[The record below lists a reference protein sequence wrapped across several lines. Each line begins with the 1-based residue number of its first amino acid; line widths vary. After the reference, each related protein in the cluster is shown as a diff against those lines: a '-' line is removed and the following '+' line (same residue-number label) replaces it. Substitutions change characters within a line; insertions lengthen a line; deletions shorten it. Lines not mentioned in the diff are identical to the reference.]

1 MRKKSFTV
9 DLTTIKGGG
18 EFQCPS
24 CDNLI
29 SPDDES
35 EEAYTIIETVMS
47 DEDYLERMVIRCS
60 TCNNIINLEGFDA
73 LSEEEDVGIEVSEAL
88 PESKT
93 GYRTLHTISQEDR
106 SLGQVTV
113 EYAQKEDVKAFK
125 RLRKLREGEPFKA
138 TVTLVNTDEA
148 SFKREDLQP
157 IAKVVKKRFKGLV
170 NQDIYLIEEKDGRK
184 NVIGRASDL

>member
-9 DLTTIKGGG
+9 DLTKIKGGG

-35 EEAYTIIETVMS
+35 EETYTIIETVMG
-47 DEDYLERMVIRCS
+47 DEDYLERMVIQCS

-73 LSEEEDVGIEVSEAL
+73 FSEEGDVGIEVSEAL

-93 GYRTLHTISQEDR
+93 GYRTLHTISQENR

-125 RLRKLREGEPFKA
+125 RLRKLRKGEPFKA
-138 TVTLVNTDEA
+138 TVTLVNADEA

-184 NVIGRASDL
+184 NVIGKASDL

>member
-1 MRKKSFTV
+1 MRKKSFNV
-9 DLTTIKGGG
+9 NLTEIKGRG

-35 EEAYTIIETVMS
+35 EENYKIIETIMG
-47 DEDYLERMVIRCS
+47 DEDYLEKMVIQCS
-60 TCNNIINLEGFDA
+60 TCNSIINLEGFEA

-106 SLGQVTV
+106 SLGQVSV

-125 RLRKLREGEPFKA
+125 RLRKLRRGEPFKA
-138 TVTLVNTDEA
+138 TVTLVNAEEA
-148 SFKREDLQP
+148 SFKSEHLQP
-157 IAKVVKKRFKGLV
+157 IAKAVKKRFKGLV

-184 NVIGRASDL
+184 NVIGKASDL

>member
-1 MRKKSFTV
+1 LRPSPRKRTWAS
-9 DLTTIKGGG
+9 
-18 EFQCPS
+18 
-24 CDNLI
+24 
-29 SPDDES
+29 
-35 EEAYTIIETVMS
+35 
-47 DEDYLERMVIRCS
+47 R
-60 TCNNIINLEGFDA
+60 
-73 LSEEEDVGIEVSEAL
+73 SEAL

-125 RLRKLREGEPFKA
+125 RFRKLRLGEPFKA
-138 TVTLVNTDEA
+138 TVTLVNAEKA

-170 NQDIYLIEEKDGRK
+170 NQDIYIIEEKDGRK
-184 NVIGRASDL
+184 NVIGKASDL

>member
-9 DLTTIKGGG
+9 DLTKIKGGG
-18 EFQCPS
+18 EFPCPS
-24 CDNLI
+24 CDSLI

-35 EEAYTIIETVMS
+35 EETYTIIDTIMS
-47 DEDYLERMVIRCS
+47 DEDYLERMVIQCN
-60 TCNNIINLEGFDA
+60 TCNNIINVEGFDA

-93 GYRTLHTISQEDR
+93 GYRTLHTISQENR

-125 RLRKLREGEPFKA
+125 RLRKLRKGEPFKA
-138 TVTLVNTDEA
+138 TVTLVTREA
-148 SFKREDLQP
+148 GFKREDLQP

-184 NVIGRASDL
+184 NVIGKASDL